1 MLLVVRKIAGF
12 IASPSGI
19 LVTLGLLAV
28 ASATATTSPGIR
40 FWMGVVGSVAAMVG
54 IARRFITSE
63 ERSHQTKEQL
73 RDAVIHIE
81 KASGQLE
88 ERLIRRLRSGEVRTT
103 SVGRDARNRIE
114 AVERRIENQSKEREK
129 DRAVVE
135 EVREAALREQRSR
148 EREIENQ
155 SKEREKDRAV
165 VEEVREA
172 ALREQ
177 RSRERELEKER
188 TAPKEVSI
196 DDVRLVVL
204 GGYSDA
210 DWYDQRSVHEERQS
224 PLYDLVHQGGFQ
236 SFVDVGANYGFVSI
250 LARRAAPSIHVVAI
264 EADPRLMPLISINL
278 ERNGV
283 SDADVVHAIAGAT
296 VDGTTTFSLD
306 PNSTLD
312 NRVRMD
318 SWDKIPV
325 AQLTLDSI
333 IDDLTLPNPI
343 FLKVDTQGFE
353 AEVLAGATSLL
364 SNRNDWMI
372 KMEFGPLWLRSQ
384 SVDPAAFLGD
394 LCGRFDVVEFPAR
407 VAFAEQSLDSI
418 FRDPIESSISS
429 SFVDYV
435 ASLNQHGRGWVDL
448 LVRPR
453 LHPHQ

>member
-114 AVERRIENQSKEREK
+114 AVERR
-129 DRAVVE
+129 
-135 EVREAALREQRSR
+135 
-148 EREIENQ
+148 IENQ

-296 VDGTTTFSLD
+296 VDGTTTFSLN

-407 VAFAEQSLDSI
+407 VAFSEQSLDSI